1 MNLNGPVH
9 GSVQRLPI
17 FEFHISSISTVNAT
31 TRNYRSAQS
40 SIISSD
46 SDIRFTRKK
55 LTAKHKCGCCIVATF
70 ILLLLL
76 AALAIF
82 RATFRVVEG
91 DKFSLDLADPSTSNF
106 KNRSRD
112 YRERINSLFRR
123 SPVRHGYIGTEVLAL
138 DGTEDKDVIVHFNI
152 HIDPTY
158 VNIRARDLESI
169 LAKEISLKE
178 SLFFRNLTIDVKSL
192 VVKPSHVLPQ
202 PVTST
207 EASTSPVTEKPEPPR
222 MCSPL
227 RFEYCSRM
235 GYNVTTYP
243 NIFKHRSIEDVLEN
257 SIPFRELREK
267 LLLNKLISELELSN
281 ELLKSKLNDF
291 VSVPTQ
297 SGNIGSSCG
306 APFFA
311 AKKDTQTS
319 TYSSILKK
327 QINNNM
333 ESPVLLVKSK
343 DGKQDADIVQSIKES
358 PKRCGYIEKCVKKQD
373 GQQIHPEEP
382 TKFNPRLLI
391 KNATL
396 DEELTD
402 NDKIVNCQ
410 DLTDEKTCTY
420 CFTNH
425 VHCGIGRV
433 CIPKSKRC
441 DGRTDCPDGSDERGC
456 LSLASSVETVKK
468 IEVITPH
475 ATKYNSEGFVIF
487 NEKGEV
493 GKLCTEN
500 INRSL
505 PANQTIAVLHSV
517 ASSLCKTLTYQN
529 VISVNVETDIENNVS
544 YVKMKNPTA
553 PEISFVRSKC
563 PSKQVLKVACS
574 DLECGIQSTHG
585 PEGLKVL
592 SKMATH
598 GDWPWHTALFKE
610 EVHICDGTLVAP
622 DWVATTISCFQG
634 QPKAEWTA
642 KFGVTRLSSSTPWEQ
657 ERRIIGMLKSPVE
670 GSTIA
675 LVKLDEPVT
684 LNDFVRPICLPSE
697 NVELTSN
704 RVQCNTLG
712 WARNREQLQRIQVKI
727 ADMEKCENVSI
738 SSVNS
743 ICTETAHGQNDCNE
757 EEFAGSPMICQNKEE
772 DKWTLVGITNW
783 RIACS
788 KNGQERPRVYDKIS
802 SNINWIRDSIMNDDK

>member
-1 MNLNGPVH
+1 MTVTMERKGHRKN
-9 GSVQRLPI
+9 SWDSK
-17 FEFHISSISTVNAT
+17 ISSISTVNPT

-76 AALAIF
+76 AALAVYLGYTFFLPQKLDEQIF

-169 LAKEISLKE
+169 LAKEILLKE

-207 EASTSPVTEKPEPPR
+207 EAATSPVTEKPEPPR

-227 RFEYCSRM
+227 KFEYCSRM

-257 SIPFRELREK
+257 SIPFRELVDAECYRHAY
-267 LLLNKLISELELSN
+267 
-281 ELLKSKLNDF
+281 DF
-291 VSVPTQ
+291 VCRVLQP
-297 SGNIGSSCG
+297 SCRKG
-306 APFFA
+306 
-311 AKKDTQTS
+311 
-319 TYSSILKK
+319 
-327 QINNNM
+327 
-333 ESPVLLVKSK
+333 E
-343 DGKQDADIVQSIKES
+343 KES
-358 PKRCGYIEKCVKKQD
+358 EMVLPCRGFCREFMTGCGGRMNENIKAFLDCSRFPEYGQGASCITKPGCVDELQSRAFSPRVCD
-373 GQQIHPEEP
+373 GVV
-382 TKFNPRLLI
+382 
-391 KNATL
+391 
-396 DEELTD
+396 D
-402 NDKIVNCQ
+402 CQ

-420 CFTNH
+420 CSTNH

-456 LSLASSVETVKK
+456 LSLASSVETIKK
-468 IEVITPH
+468 TEVITPH

-563 PSKQVLKVACS
+563 PSKQVLKVACA

-585 PEGLKVL
+585 SDGLKVL

-598 GDWPWHTALFKE
+598 GDWPWHAALFKE

-675 LVKLDEPVT
+675 LVKLDEPVI
-684 LNDFVRPICLPSE
+684 LNDFIRPICLPSE

-727 ADMEKCENVSI
+727 AEMEKCENVSI

-743 ICTETAHGQNDCNE
+743 ICTETAHGQNDCN
-757 EEFAGSPMICQNKEE
+757 
-772 DKWTLVGITNW
+772 V
-783 RIACS
+783 S
-788 KNGQERPRVYDKIS
+788 KV
-802 SNINWIRDSIMNDDK
+802 